1 MMTSMA
7 PRDPTQDHLLT
18 PKNSALVLIDYQA
31 PQVYTALSTTDMS
44 NLIRNVV
51 ALAKTATLFD
61 LPIVLSTIQVGNGVN
76 PDTIPQ
82 LREQLQG
89 VRAIDRMSINAWE
102 DEEFVTA
109 VRATQRKK
117 LIMGGLWTE
126 VCLAFPTL
134 DAIKEGFDVYPVIDA
149 VAGTTREAHD
159 SAIQRVIQA
168 GARPVT
174 WISVLCE
181 LQRDWGHTKTASGM
195 LEIALQQGGSFGTE
209 VALKLERTS
218 LAAA

>member
-1 MMTSMA
+1 MTSMA

-31 PQVYTALSTTDMS
+31 PQVYTSLSATDMS

-181 LQRDWGHTKTASGM
+181 LQRDWGRTETASGM

-209 VALKLERTS
+209 VALKLDRTS